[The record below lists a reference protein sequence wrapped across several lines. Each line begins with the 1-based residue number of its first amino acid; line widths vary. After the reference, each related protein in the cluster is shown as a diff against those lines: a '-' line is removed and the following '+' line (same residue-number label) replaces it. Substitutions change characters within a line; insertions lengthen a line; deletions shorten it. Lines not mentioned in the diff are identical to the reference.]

1 MSTSTVLSLLPP
13 AAAMIV
19 AVRPASSAQG
29 GAAVGCNTC
38 RSKRHNKAGDH
49 AAVAGMLNTLSARVT
64 WPAIEPC
71 WQQGESFG
79 VCVQQ

>member
-13 AAAMIV
+13 AAAVIA

-38 RSKRHNKAGDH
+38 RSKSRQQGDY
-49 AAVAGMLNTLSARVT
+49 AAAAGMLDTLSAAKLQRT
-64 WPAIEPC
+64 RNMAC
-71 WQQGESFG
+71 H
-79 VCVQQ
+79 